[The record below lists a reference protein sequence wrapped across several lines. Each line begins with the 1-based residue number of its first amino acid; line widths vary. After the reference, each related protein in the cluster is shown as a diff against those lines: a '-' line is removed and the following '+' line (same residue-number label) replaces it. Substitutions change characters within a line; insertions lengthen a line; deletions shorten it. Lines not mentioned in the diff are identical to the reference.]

1 MRFNIAESSIFMKQR
16 IVILLTALIGA
27 ALIVPAYS
35 NTQPTALLL
44 QQTPA
49 NGGTVTP
56 ATGVHKFETDS
67 MVTLTAIPNPGY
79 QFVYWLGDV
88 SDPTST
94 STVAYLDS
102 PKIIIAV
109 FERSEH
115 QFAEMQEMITA
126 SAGFGG
132 RRRSAGD
139 YSRSGG
145 GGGIGPKPRKWQWP
159 SRPEP
164 PEEPEDDLPVPEE
177 SNETDLPVPENE
189 PVPEPATAL
198 LLVMGSLLT
207 IRKRRKRI

>member
-1 MRFNIAESSIFMKQR
+1 MKQH
-16 IVILLTALIGA
+16 ILIFVILLIGA

-35 NTQPTALLL
+35 NTQTAALLL

-49 NGGTVTP
+49 NGGRVTP
-56 ATGVHKFETDS
+56 ATGVHKFEPDS
-67 MVTLTAIPNPGY
+67 EVTLTALPNPGY

-94 STVAYLDS
+94 STVVYLDS
-102 PKIIIAV
+102 PKIIIAI

-115 QFAEMQEMITA
+115 QFAEMQEFIAA
-126 SAGFGG
+126 SGG
-132 RRRSAGD
+132 RGGAGRRSRGD

-164 PEEPEDDLPVPEE
+164 PEDDTKDDLPVPDE
-177 SNETDLPVPENE
+177 SNETDIPVPENE
-189 PVPEPATAL
+189 PVPEPATGL
-198 LLVMGSLLT
+198 LLIMGSLIA